1 MEFCLQAILVAV
13 VGLTLCFTEPAVSQR
28 GDPNDDSA
36 KLPQGLKIDAKA
48 VEEKY
53 GGINITWDIQ
63 PANDVVGVM
72 PLIET
77 KVGGAF
83 HTYQGFERSFAKNS
97 QCFSRPISNG
107 TYRAT
112 LAINFVNSSRSY
124 IYDLGIL
131 PSVNI
136 GKSLNFRRQ
145 CLF

>member
-1 MEFCLQAILVAV
+1 MEFRLRAILVAV
-13 VGLTLCFTEPAVSQR
+13 VGLALCFIEPTISQR
-28 GDPNDDSA
+28 GDPPDDSV

-53 GGINITWDIQ
+53 RGINITWDIQ
-63 PANDVVGVM
+63 PANGVVSVR
-72 PLIET
+72 PQIET
-77 KVGGAF
+77 RDGGGL
-83 HTYQGFERSFAKNS
+83 HTYQGSERRFAKNS